1 VLDSADIVRDAWFR
15 QLRIGFVQYYFGDG
29 ASTGVL
35 RMVNRTAERL
45 FSTSLAVLVACAAL
59 VQPAVTSAQAV
70 AVRHPQGTLH
80 GFLVLRTLKGDALAD
95 GDVIQVVRGNR
106 VTTQMVFHFKDGSVH
121 DETAVFSQDRSF
133 RLISDH
139 LVQKGPAF
147 QHPIDVLIN
156 GSTGQ
161 VTVHST
167 DDKGKEKV
175 ETEHLALPPDV
186 SNGVLLTLLMN
197 LPSGSLPPKFSMVAA
212 TPKPRLVKLAIASPG
227 EDAFSVGGSSRN
239 ATHYV
244 IKVEIGGAAGVVAPM
259 VGKQPTETHVWILS
273 GDAPAFVKLEG
284 ALAYE
289 GPIWRIE
296 LTSPVWP

>member
-1 VLDSADIVRDAWFR
+1 
-15 QLRIGFVQYYFGDG
+15 
-29 ASTGVL
+29 
-35 RMVNRTAERL
+35 
-45 FSTSLAVLVACAAL
+45 
-59 VQPAVTSAQAV
+59 
-70 AVRHPQGTLH
+70 
-80 GFLVLRTLKGDALAD
+80 
-95 GDVIQVVRGNR
+95 
-106 VTTQMVFHFKDGSVH
+106 
-121 DETAVFSQDRSF
+121 
-133 RLISDH
+133 
-139 LVQKGPAF
+139 
-147 QHPIDVLIN
+147 
-156 GSTGQ
+156 
-161 VTVHST
+161 
-167 DDKGKEKV
+167 
-175 ETEHLALPPDV
+175 V

-197 LPSGSLPPKFSMVAA
+197 LPSGSLPRKFSMVAA

-227 EDAFSVGGSSRN
+227 EDAFSVGGSSRK

>member
-1 VLDSADIVRDAWFR
+1 
-15 QLRIGFVQYYFGDG
+15 
-29 ASTGVL
+29 
-35 RMVNRTAERL
+35 MVNRAAERL
-45 FSTSLAVLVACAAL
+45 FSTSLAFVVGCLAL

-106 VTTQMVFHFKDGSVH
+106 LTTQLVFHFKDGSVH

-161 VTVHST
+161 VTIHST
-167 DDKGKEKV
+167 DDKGKEKI
-175 ETEHLALPPDV
+175 ETEHLALPQDV

-197 LPSGSLPPKFSMVAA
+197 LPSGSLPRKFSMVAP
-212 TPKPRLVKLAIASPG
+212 TRKPRLVKLAITSTG
-227 EDAFSVGGSSRN
+227 EDAFSVGGSSRK

-244 IKVEIGGAAGVVAPM
+244 VKVEIGGAAGVVAPM
-259 VGKQPTETHVWILS
+259 VGKQPTDTHVWILS
-273 GDAPAFVKLEG
+273 GDDPAFVKLEG